1 MIIRPREDRQYGD
14 FDCEALSFMFLQ
26 TGVETFEWG
35 DYLRNKYRGET
46 VVICGDHNNGK
57 QFGISKGEWC
67 EDCGDYHDCI

>member
-1 MIIRPREDRQYGD
+1 
-14 FDCEALSFMFLQ
+14 MFLQ